1 MEKMN
6 LSLKSIYRLLMTN
19 DFPIYSESVI
29 DEKNRKGQTLLKFW
43 QSLVVSEFRSLPC
56 GQIIWRNDGRR
67 NRYISNLC
75 NRNPEMK
82 FYPEYAK
89 EIASQISTDTLLNQ
103 LQKFSAFLSGRNYK
117 HDILLRRIRELMR
130 LAQTDDPHV
139 SHAIAAQIEDAIGW
153 QDGDSNKS
161 LFQASYLLTVLMLYA
176 AAGEAMDDSVMD
188 VLRAEDYSICE
199 LWNLKLNPPAA
210 AQASVT
216 YLTEHIGMLQDK
228 PLPHQRFF
236 GREEE
241 LFNLK
246 EMAVQGRKC
255 LISGVGGIGKT
266 EMLRQL
272 IQSYEEEQSIDY
284 IAIVPYTTAIV
295 ESFGKVFPDFR
306 FQEAEESFNHVLY
319 QIEQKAAEGSKVL
332 LLIDNMNSSLEDD
345 PALSRLASLSC
356 AVLISSR
363 RPELEGFETYHIC
376 DPAVSTCSLIFR
388 DNYGKPLTHED
399 RSVLNELLHN
409 GSLRHPL
416 TLRLLARA
424 AHSNSWRV
432 QELKDQLMQS
442 QISLTWVEDDHPVKL
457 DQIYHQLY
465 SYGQIPDSC
474 EKLVEL
480 FTLLPRDS
488 YSPMFL
494 ANVFAPVT
502 VGDDLTYRLN
512 LLAVGGWL
520 DETDNGYA
528 MHPLIAQ
535 CLRRKVLNEKKLRPV
550 LNCLAAKFPKTAL
563 LDTSVYY
570 DETLRRL
577 SEIFVYISEFLTG
590 SISRDLMLDTLNAM
604 DLLVPTQQATA
615 CYEKLLNQF
624 YRRCSAQDDLVD
636 VRYCITLGHWM
647 HGNKELI
654 EATYRKQKENLSI
667 PRSRYLDLCLYAGG
681 AMMFA
686 QQFAL
691 SEEMLKEVLCPDA
704 HPVQKATAYY
714 HLSVH
719 SQFTGNAE
727 AALNWSQQGVEYV
740 TRHPEC
746 GKELVFNNLAALCSF
761 YLKFGQKD
769 LAKLLLDKLKAEV
782 GENALPMHK
791 VQYADLAG
799 AYELNFGCLEQA
811 LAHYQEDLK
820 LRLEYYS
827 KDQNYYVLLGQ
838 IAIVYQ
844 RMKRYEEA
852 LENYH
857 AIIAHAK
864 RAGDAALLHMF
875 SNNLAVL
882 YLDLQKPEEAIPH
895 LNTALE
901 FARKQ
906 GGIAL
911 GEGLKN
917 MARAHGLLGEYT
929 KERECL
935 TEAVPLL
942 EAAYGP
948 QHPRAAAARTRL
960 EELTSGEG

>member
-1 MEKMN
+1 MEKIT

-43 QSLVVSEFRSLPC
+43 QSLVATEFRSLPC

-82 FYPEYAK
+82 LYPEYAK
-89 EIASQISTDTLLNQ
+89 ELASQISTATLLNQ
-103 LQKFSAFLSGRNYK
+103 IQRFSVFLSGRNYK

-139 SHAIAAQIEDAIGW
+139 SDAIATQIKYAIDW
-153 QDGDSNKS
+153 QDNDSNKS

-176 AAGEAMDDSVMD
+176 SAGEAMDDSSMD
-188 VLRAEDYSICE
+188 VLQAEDYSISA
-199 LWNLKLNPPAA
+199 LWDLKLNPPAA
-210 AQASVT
+210 ADTYVT
-216 YLTEHIGMLQDK
+216 YLTERVGMLQDK

-266 EMLRQL
+266 ELLRQL
-272 IQSYEEEQSIDY
+272 IRSCEEEQSIDC
-284 IAIVPYTTAIV
+284 IAVVPYTVGLV
-295 ESFGKVFPDFR
+295 ESFGKAFPDFR
-306 FQEAEESFNHVLY
+306 HQEAEESFHHILY
-319 QIEQKAAEGSKVL
+319 QLEQKATEGKRVL
-332 LLIDNMNSSLEDD
+332 LLVDNMNSSMEEDQ
-345 PALSRLASLSC
+345 ALIRLTSLSC

-363 RPELEGFETYHIC
+363 RPELKGFETYRIL
-376 DPAVSTCSLIFR
+376 DPSVTTCSLIFR

-409 GSLRHPL
+409 SSLRHPL
-416 TLRLLARA
+416 TLRLIARA
-424 AHSNSWRV
+424 AHSNGWHV
-432 QELKDQLMQS
+432 QELKDHLLQS
-442 QISLTWVEDDHPVKL
+442 QISLTWVEDDHLVKL

-480 FTLLPRDS
+480 FTLLPQDS
-488 YSPMFL
+488 YSPVFL
-494 ANVFAPVT
+494 ENVFTPVI
-502 VGDDLTYRLN
+502 VEDELTYSLN
-512 LLAVGGWL
+512 LLAEGGWL

-570 DETLRRL
+570 EETLRRL

-604 DLLVPTQQATA
+604 DLLVPTQQAVVR
-615 CYEKLLNQF
+615 CEKLLGQF
-624 YRRCSAQDDLVD
+624 YRRCSTQDDLVD
-636 VRYCITLGHWM
+636 VRYCTTLGHWM
-647 HGNKELI
+647 HGNRELI
-654 EATYRKQKENLSI
+654 EATYRKQKEYPSVPCL
-667 PRSRYLDLCLYAGG
+667 RYLELCLYAGG

-691 SEEMLKEVLCPDA
+691 SEEMMKEVLCPDA

-727 AALNWSQQGVEYV
+727 AALKWSQQGVEYV

-746 GKELVFNNLAALCSF
+746 GKELVFNNLAALCGF

-769 LAKLLLDKLKAEV
+769 LAKPLLDKLKAEV

-799 AYELNFGCLEQA
+799 AYELNFGSLEQA
-811 LAHYQEDLK
+811 LAHYREELK
-820 LRLEYYS
+820 IRLEYYS

-864 RAGDAALLHMF
+864 QAGDSALLHMF

-882 YLDLQKPEEAIPH
+882 YLDLKKPEEAIPH

-917 MARAHGLLGEYT
+917 MARAHGLLGEYK

-948 QHPRAAAARTRL
+948 EHPRAVAARERL
-960 EELTSGEG
+960 KELLIQK

>member
-1 MEKMN
+1 MEKIN

-43 QSLVVSEFRSLPC
+43 QSLVVSEFRCLPC

-82 FYPEYAK
+82 LYLEYAK
-89 EIASQISTDTLLNQ
+89 ELASQISAATLLNQ
-103 LQKFSAFLSGRNYK
+103 IQRFSVFLSGRNYK

-130 LAQTDDPHV
+130 LTETDDPHV
-139 SHAIAAQIEDAIGW
+139 SDAIAAQIEAAIGW
-153 QDGDSNKS
+153 QGSGSNKS

-176 AAGEAMDDSVMD
+176 AAGEAMDDSAID
-188 VLRAEDYSICE
+188 VLRLQEYSISS
-199 LWNLKLNPPAA
+199 LYDIKLNPPAA
-210 AQASVT
+210 IRTSVT
-216 YLTEHIGMLQDK
+216 YLTERVGMLQDK

-266 EMLRQL
+266 ELIRQL
-272 IQSYEEEQSIDY
+272 IRSCEENVSIDCL
-284 IAIVPYTTAIV
+284 AIVPYTTGIV

-306 FQEAEESFNHVLY
+306 LQEAEESFNHILY
-319 QIEQKAAEGSKVL
+319 QLEQKAAEGKRVL
-332 LLIDNMNSSLEDD
+332 LLIDNMNNDMEDD
-345 PALSRLASLSC
+345 PALKRLASLFC

-363 RPELEGFETYHIC
+363 RPDLAGFETYRIL
-376 DPAVSTCSLIFR
+376 DPSVSTCSLIFR
-388 DNYGKPLTHED
+388 DNYGMPLTHED
-399 RSVLNELLHN
+399 RSMLNELLHN
-409 GSLRHPL
+409 SSLRHPL
-416 TLRLLARA
+416 TLRLMARA
-424 AHSNSWRV
+424 AHSNGWTV
-432 QELKDQLMQS
+432 LQLKEKLEQNH
-442 QISLTWVEDDHPVKL
+442 ISLTWVEDDRIVKL

-465 SYGQIPDSC
+465 SYSQIPDSC

-480 FTLLPRDS
+480 FTLLPHDS
-488 YSPMFL
+488 YSMEFL
-494 ANVFAPVT
+494 SDVFAPV
-502 VGDDLTYRLN
+502 VAGDDLACRLG
-512 LLAVGGWL
+512 LLAGGGWL

-535 CLRRKVLNEKKLRPV
+535 CLRRKVLSEKKLGPV
-550 LNCLAAKFPKTAL
+550 LNCLTTKIPQSAF
-563 LDTSVYY
+563 LDTSVFY
-570 DETLRRL
+570 DEELRRL
-577 SEIFVYISEFLTG
+577 GEIFVFVSEFLTG

-604 DLLVPTQQATA
+604 DLLVPTQQAVSHYA
-615 CYEKLLNQF
+615 KLLDQF
-624 YRRCSAQDDLVD
+624 RRCCSGRDELVD
-636 VRYCITLGHWM
+636 VRYCTTLGHWM
-647 HGNKELI
+647 VGNKEFI
-654 EATYRKQKENLSI
+654 EATYRQQKEDQSI
-667 PRSRYLDLCLYAGG
+667 PHSCFMDFCLYAGA

-686 QQFAL
+686 RQFAL

-714 HLSVH
+714 HLSIH

-727 AALNWSQQGVEYV
+727 AALNLSQQGVEYV
-740 TRHPEC
+740 TKHPEC
-746 GKELVFNNLAALCSF
+746 GTELVFSNLAALCSF
-761 YLKFGQKD
+761 YLKYGQKE
-769 LAKLLLDKLKAEV
+769 LAKPLLQKLKAV
-782 GENALPMHK
+782 IGENALPMHQ
-791 VQYADLAG
+791 VQFADLAG
-799 AYELNFGCLEQA
+799 AYELNFGSLEQA
-811 LAHYQEDLK
+811 LTHYLEELK

-844 RMKRYEEA
+844 RMKRYEDA
-852 LENYH
+852 LENYLT
-857 AIIAHAK
+857 IIGYAK
-864 RAGDAALLHMF
+864 QAGDMPLLHMF

-882 YLDLQKPEEAIPH
+882 YLDLEKPDEAIPH

-917 MARAHGLLGEYT
+917 MARAHGMLGEYG

-942 EAAYGP
+942 GAAYGP
-948 QHPRAAAARTRL
+948 EHPRAKAAKARL
-960 EELTSGEG
+960 EELNNQK